1 MNSRLFHFVQ
11 FIAKCSRIFLE
22 LNSKGL
28 YFRQKKKKVA
38 RCLVSTSSTKRE
50 IRHFHVVV
58 EQRRQRNVQ
67 KSVMY
72 VQSCCQFA
80 YLTYCFFFCRSRC
93 RHRLRCL
100 SSRTTKPKLPAIPLA
115 RLLALT
121 GISHMWL
128 TMLICYLLK
137 LNILLICRLDF
148 RRLPGPVLI
157 LPEER
162 LIPGNECRLIFPNS
176 GW

>member
-1 MNSRLFHFVQ
+1 M
-11 FIAKCSRIFLE
+11 
-22 LNSKGL
+22 
-28 YFRQKKKKVA
+28 
-38 RCLVSTSSTKRE
+38 STSSTKRE
-50 IRHFHVVV
+50 IRQFHVVV
-58 EQRRQRNVQ
+58 VQRRQRNVQ

-80 YLTYCFFFCRSRC
+80 YLTYCFFFCHSRC
-93 RHRLRCL
+93 RCRRRRRCL
-100 SSRTTKPKLPAIPLA
+100 GSRTTKPKIPAIPLV

-137 LNILLICRLDF
+137 LNILLICGLDF
-148 RRLPGPVLI
+148 HRLPGPVLI

-162 LIPGNECRLIFPNS
+162 LIWGNECGLIYPNS

>member
-1 MNSRLFHFVQ
+1 MNLRLFHFVQ

-80 YLTYCFFFCRSRC
+80 YLTYCFFFLPFWLPSPSSLLELKNNETKTPCYTTGPP
-93 RHRLRCL
+93 L
-100 SSRTTKPKLPAIPLA
+100 SSNWYFTYVAYNA
-115 RLLALT
+115 
-121 GISHMWL
+121 
-128 TMLICYLLK
+128 YLLS
-137 LNILLICRLDF
+137 
-148 RRLPGPVLI
+148 
-157 LPEER
+157 PETQY
-162 LIPGNECRLIFPNS
+162 S
-176 GW
+176 ADM

>member
-1 MNSRLFHFVQ
+1 MNSRLFHLVQ

-22 LNSKGL
+22 LNSKVCISSK
-28 YFRQKKKKVA
+28 KKKKVA
-38 RCLVSTSSTKRE
+38 RCLVSASSTKRE

-93 RHRLRCL
+93 RCRRRRRCL
-100 SSRTTKPKLPAIPLA
+100 GSRTTKPKIPAIPLA

-121 GISHMWL
+121 GFHICGLQCLFVIS
-128 TMLICYLLK
+128 
-137 LNILLICRLDF
+137 
-148 RRLPGPVLI
+148 
-157 LPEER
+157 
-162 LIPGNECRLIFPNS
+162 
-176 GW
+176 